1 MAKITRIPLGEKPRE
16 KTVELP
22 EQAQVSLAEPGGKVR
37 QGLLAFAVAVGL
49 DVFATLLEEDV
60 TAIVGDKGKHNP
72 SRAAYRHTT
81 ERSSVVLGGRRV
93 AVDKPRARSVSGGEV
108 KLPTWQE
115 FSDDE
120 LLSELALERMLA
132 GLSTRRSPAGL
143 EPVGDDLGATGT
155 TRSSVSRR
163 FVARTSKALDE
174 LMGKNLSE
182 LSIVAIIADGF
193 EVSDHTMVG
202 ALGVDVHGAK
212 HILGLKQGSTE
223 NKTVCRDLFTSMVE
237 RGLDF
242 SGGVLLV
249 IDGGKGLRAAA
260 KEVFS
265 DLGLIQRCRI
275 HKRRN
280 VLD

>member
-37 QGLLAFAVAVGL
+37 QGLLAFAVAAGSMCSPPCWRRMSPRSSGTRASTTPL
-49 DVFATLLEEDV
+49 APPTATPPSAPRSCSGAGGSRS
-60 TAIVGDKGKHNP
+60 T
-72 SRAAYRHTT
+72 SRA
-81 ERSSVVLGGRRV
+81 
-93 AVDKPRARSVSGGEV
+93 ARSVSGGEV

-132 GLSTRRSPAGL
+132 GLSTRRYPAGL

-202 ALGVDVHGAK
+202 ALGIDVHGAK